1 MAPVSSPGARL
12 SQRIGAATRWR
23 LAGSAIGALLQLAVG
38 AVLARVLSPAD
49 FGVMALALSVL
60 SITRPLGDLGI
71 GNAIVQR
78 AELTERHVRTGFTVS
93 VLFGVVLAGIVAL
106 TAPLGSLL
114 MQDASVAP
122 VLRVLSLGF
131 LVGGA
136 ATVPGALLRRQLDF
150 KRPFIVETA
159 SYLAGYGGVALVLAQ
174 SGFGVWSLVWG
185 GLTQTLLSTVAQV
198 ALVGLPRPPALGAR
212 EAADLLH
219 VGLGMTLNG
228 CVNILALNADNLVVG
243 RWLGPAPLGLYSRA
257 YTLMTLPL
265 THAAHTLSS
274 VLFPAFALVQGD
286 RERLRRGYLLATRVT
301 ALVAAPAMV
310 TLGIGAPHLVHS
322 LYGAQWIGAV
332 APLQVLCVAGYFRAL
347 YHLCGA
353 VVQAVGWVYR
363 ELRRQAVYAIL
374 TFGGA
379 LAGASYGLAGVA
391 AGVGVAI
398 LYMYFAQGSLALQ
411 ATGTSWRD
419 YFRVQIGALGLA
431 AVTAAAAL
439 VARFA
444 LEGLVMSSAAIAIGV
459 LIAAALPWS
468 IGILWTLGNP
478 EFGPVR
484 ASLPQWCQRLI
495 AGIRPNVR

>member
-1 MAPVSSPGARL
+1 MPPVNAPGAGL

-23 LAGSAIGALLQLAVG
+23 LAGSAIGALLQLGVG
-38 AVLARVLSPAD
+38 AVLARMLSPAD

-60 SITRPLGDLGI
+60 SITRPVGDLGI

-78 AELTERHVRTGFTVS
+78 AELTERHIRTGFTVS
-93 VLFGVVLAGIVAL
+93 VLFGAVLAALVAL
-106 TAPLGSLL
+106 AAPLGSLL
-114 MQDASVAP
+114 MHDASVAP

-159 SYLAGYGGVALVLAQ
+159 SYLLGYGVLSLVLAQ
-174 SGFGVWSLVWG
+174 SGYGVWSLVWG
-185 GLTQTLLSTVAQV
+185 GLTQTLLSTVAQL
-198 ALVGLPRPPALGAR
+198 AIVGLPRPPLLAAR

-228 CVNILALNADNLVVG
+228 CVNVLALNADNVVVG
-243 RWLGPAPLGLYSRA
+243 RWLGPTPLGLYSRA

-265 THAAHTLSS
+265 THAAYTLSS

-286 RERLRRGYLLATRVT
+286 QERLRRGYLLATKMT
-301 ALVAAPAMV
+301 AMVAAPAMV

-332 APLQVLCVAGYFRAL
+332 PPLQVLCVAGYFRAL

-363 ELRRQAVYAIL
+363 ELRRQAVYAVL

-379 LAGASYGLAGVA
+379 WLGASYGLAGVA
-391 AGVGVAI
+391 AGVGVGI
-398 LYMYFAQGSLALQ
+398 LYMYFAQGQLALQ

-419 YFRVQIGALGLA
+419 YFNVQTGAIGLA
-431 AVTAAAAL
+431 AVTGASAL

-444 LEGLVMSSAAIAIGV
+444 LEWLGASSALVAIGV
-459 LIAAALPWS
+459 LCAAAVPWS
-468 IGILWTLGNP
+468 IGMLRTLGDP

-484 ASLPQWCQRLI
+484 SALPQWCQRLI
-495 AGIRPNVR
+495 ARMRSNG